1 MDENK
6 TEVQTANVANVPA
19 VAEPVGPVGPVGET
33 GEPGIPYDED
43 AIVPDGWKPEPE
55 DSGATEDKD
64 LSELFGMKAPEAP
77 ENPDATPEAAESVPE
92 PPKEETAPD
101 YKAMYE
107 ELLRNTQDTKN
118 RDTFRQVY
126 EEQKAAGMSDA
137 AARLVAKDAAG
148 GKEFSLTDDAGTS
161 NENGKPDYAA
171 ALNQLHSVAPDLKE
185 IPAEVT
191 RAMMDRSDPG
201 HDGRR
206 GRRDRLHELS
216 ADTGPENDRR
226 TEGENRRTGTQRRQH
241 GTRRGAGRHRQRRE
255 ADPRRR
261 FPQRYDGRGL
271 VTLSLTNNKR
281 SDNPCQ

>member
-92 PPKEETAPD
+92 PPETAPD

-191 RAMMDRSDPG
+191 RAMMDGGDAVTAYMSYQRTQDRKTIEELKG
-201 HDGRR
+201 KIAELERNAANMVHAVAR
-206 GRRDRLHELS
+206 GV
-216 ADTGPENDRR
+216 TGNGAKRTPEDDFLKGMMA
-226 TEGENRRTGTQRRQH
+226 E
-241 GTRRGAGRHRQRRE
+241 
-255 ADPRRR
+255 DW
-261 FPQRYDGRGL
+261 
-271 VTLSLTNNKR
+271 
-281 SDNPCQ
+281 